1 MIRCNKCGF
10 SNREQAETCI
20 KCRTALVKENRVV
33 NNSPVQ
39 INKKTIQVTY
49 EEREPWDHPGTAK
62 AKRSFIEAGSPINGD
77 AEAERA
83 ENKPKAE
90 GNAKSPSISD
100 YFSDLNNA
108 EPVEPLQPEESRFSE
123 RSRFSGEEKAPEA
136 EEKEVVK
143 DRPQEAE
150 ALENTAGAEEKHTP
164 KVSEAPQAAESPLKN
179 TGMPTVRR
187 VVSDRRRS
195 GALIAISPD
204 EEKELRTIDLEA
216 GEVMLDRETLDAS
229 NSSISR
235 KGHANIFY
243 LDGNWYLENMTP
255 LKTTFVQVNQPVKLK
270 DGDVILM
277 GDSLFKFKQS

>member
-10 SNREQAETCI
+10 SNREQAETCV

-39 INKKTIQVTY
+39 VNKKTIQVTY
-49 EEREPWDHPGTAK
+49 EEREPWDNPGIAK
-62 AKRSFIEAGSPINGD
+62 VKRSFIEADSPINGN
-77 AEAERA
+77 AEAVRA
-83 ENKPKAE
+83 ESKPKPE
-90 GNAKSPSISD
+90 GNEKSPSISD

-108 EPVEPLQPEESRFSE
+108 EPIEPLQPEESRFSE
-123 RSRFSGEEKAPEA
+123 RSRFSGAEKTPEA
-136 EEKEVVK
+136 EEKKLVE
-143 DRPQEAE
+143 DGQQEAE
-150 ALENTAGAEEKHTP
+150 DTKKTAEAEEKITP
-164 KVSEAPQAAESPLKN
+164 KVSETTPAADSPLKN

-187 VVSDRRRS
+187 VVSDRRRN

-216 GEVMLDRETLDAS
+216 SEVMLDREMLDAS

-255 LKTTFVQVNQPVKLK
+255 LKTTFVQVNQPVKLN